1 MIPVVR
7 DFTLRGSRQTGGGER
22 KLGWEQIQALSRE
35 ASGSR
40 AKVRSNVSDGPVS
53 LVPLPLAPWP
63 REKAYS

>member
-7 DFTLRGSRQTGGGER
+7 VFTLHGSRQTGGER
-22 KLGWEQIQALSRE
+22 KLGWEQRQALSRE
-35 ASGSR
+35 ASGSM
-40 AKVRSNVSDGPVS
+40 AKVRSNVADGPVS